1 MMRCISRRSA
11 IAAAFVFILCA
22 LLPCVAFADPWRD
35 AATQSDIAPALR
47 QVIVLTMLSLLP
59 ALLIAMTSFT
69 RIVIVLSMVRGAL
82 GLHQTPPNVVII
94 TLSLFLT
101 LFSMSPVL
109 QAVKERGVDPW
120 IAKTADTETAL
131 TAGFQPFKEFMIRQT
146 REGDLRAVVD
156 MAGAVQP
163 RKLTEVQPLHLIPA
177 FMLSELRTAFQIG
190 FVIFLPFLLI
200 DLVVAAILMALGMIM
215 VPPATV
221 SLPLK
226 ILLFL
231 LINGWV
237 LVAQALLGSYRH

>member
-1 MMRCISRRSA
+1 VKKTCLS
-11 IAAAFVFILCA
+11 LGLGLLA
-22 LLPCVAFADPWRD
+22 LLLPWAAGADPWQD
-35 AATQSDIAPALR
+35 VAGQSDIAPALR
-47 QVIVLTMLSLLP
+47 QVMVLTALSMIP

-69 RIVIVLSMVRGAL
+69 RIVIVLSMIRSAL
-82 GLHQTPPNVVII
+82 GLQQTPPNAVII

-101 LFSMSPVL
+101 LFSMAPVL
-109 QAVKERGVDPW
+109 QSAKEQGLDPW
-120 IAKTADTETAL
+120 LAKTTDTATAAA
-131 TAGFQPFKEFMIRQT
+131 AGFQPFKQFMIRQT

-156 MAGAVQP
+156 MAGAPQP
-163 RKLTEVQPLHLIPA
+163 RSLADVQALHLIPA